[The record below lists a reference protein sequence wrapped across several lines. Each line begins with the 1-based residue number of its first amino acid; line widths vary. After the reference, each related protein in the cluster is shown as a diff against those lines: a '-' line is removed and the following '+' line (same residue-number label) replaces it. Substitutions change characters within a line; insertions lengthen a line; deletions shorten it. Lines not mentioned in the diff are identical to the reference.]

1 MHDQRRPHLDVRF
14 ASHSV
19 GLLLLDSTDLGF
31 DVGPCCKP
39 FHPHR
44 IRLLGVLHSRFV
56 LGAKEVNDF
65 LEFGC
70 LHEKNAHIQTV

>member
-1 MHDQRRPHLDVRF
+1 
-14 ASHSV
+14 
-19 GLLLLDSTDLGF
+19 LLLDSTDLGF
-31 DVGPCCKP
+31 EFGPCCKP

-44 IRLLGVLHSRFV
+44 IRLLGVQHSRFV

-70 LHEKNAHIQTV
+70 LHEKNAHIQTCAAHHVLVEIEHGTN